1 MLFFAKKQLKMEML
15 LYVFG
20 ALFSVMNPLGTVP
33 IFVSLTEGDSQK
45 EINKTATLTSIN
57 VFVIL
62 IIAFF
67 LGKYVLAF
75 FGISLSA
82 LKIAGGLVIATSGF
96 ALLKGEFSKNRGM
109 SQRNK
114 DAAHEREKISLT
126 PLAIPMMAGPG
137 SISLLIGLNE
147 EYNSTQE
154 ITITLLAVLIV
165 CLICYLM
172 MRGSQHIIKVL
183 GPNGI
188 NSISRIIGFIV
199 IALGVEYLWSGI
211 YSLIKTVI

>member
-1 MLFFAKKQLKMEML
+1 MELL
-15 LYVFG
+15 LYIFG

-33 IFVSLTEGDSQK
+33 IFVSLTDGDSQK
-45 EINKTATLTSIN
+45 EINKTAMLTSIN

-62 IIAFF
+62 VISFF
-67 LGKYVLAF
+67 LGNYVLAF

-82 LKIAGGLVIATSGF
+82 LKIAGGLVIASSGF

-109 SQRNK
+109 KKRHK
-114 DAAHEREKISLT
+114 EAAHERERISLT

-147 EYNSTQE
+147 EFNSPYQ
-154 ITITLLAVLIV
+154 IIITLLAVLIV

-172 MRGSQHIIKVL
+172 MRASQHIIKVL

-199 IALGVEYLWSGI
+199 IALGIEYLWSGI
-211 YSLIKTVI
+211 KSLIVTVI